1 MKTQLFENPAA
12 VSEDRWL
19 AARKELL
26 REEKAL
32 TRLHDRIAAKRREL
46 PWVKV
51 GKPYVFDSPEGPV
64 SLADLFKGRS
74 QLAVYHFMLGP
85 DWGEGCPSCSFIA
98 DHLVPTIPHLQARD
112 VTLAVVSRAPLA
124 EILPF
129 QRRMK
134 WSFNW
139 VSSNRNDFNF
149 DYHVSFT
156 EEEMARKTVYYNY
169 GLTEFPNSEAPGL
182 SVFTK
187 GADGEVYHTYSTY
200 GRGVEQFM
208 GTYTILDLVPKGRDE
223 DPAKFYK
230 MDWVR
235 YHDSYDQS
243 TADDFTAR

>member
-1 MKTQLFENPAA
+1 MNNHSFNTPAV
-12 VSEDRWL
+12 VSEDKWL
-19 AARKELL
+19 AVRKELL
-26 REEKAL
+26 REEKEL
-32 TRLHDRIAAKRREL
+32 TRLHDKIAAKRREL

-51 GKPYVFDSPEGPV
+51 DKAYSFDSPAGPV
-64 SLADLFKGRS
+64 SLADLFNGRS

-85 DWGEGCPSCSFIA
+85 GWDEGCKSCSFIA

-112 VTLAVVSRAPLA
+112 VTLAVISRAPLA

-129 QRRMK
+129 KKRMG

-156 EEEMARKTVYYNY
+156 EEELARSTVYYNY
-169 GLTEFPNSEAPGL
+169 GLQGFPHEEAPGF
-182 SVFTK
+182 SVFAKDAK
-187 GADGEVYHTYSTY
+187 GDVFHTYSTY

-223 DPAKFYK
+223 DPVDPG

-235 YHDSYDQS
+235 HHDRYDQP
-243 TADDFTAR
+243 ADVAVLR

>member
-1 MKTQLFENPAA
+1 MNNHSFENPT
-12 VSEDRWL
+12 VVPEDKWL

-26 REEKAL
+26 REEKEL
-32 TRLHDRIAAKRREL
+32 TRLRDRIAAKRRQL

-51 GKPYVFDSPEGPV
+51 GKGYVFNSPGGPV

-85 DWGEGCPSCSFIA
+85 GWGEGCPSCSYIA

-112 VTLAVVSRAPLA
+112 VSLAVVSRAPIA

-129 QRRMK
+129 KQRMG

-139 VSSNRNDFNF
+139 VSSNGNDFNY

-156 EEEMARKTVYYNY
+156 EEEMARKTVYYNF
-169 GLTEFPNSEAPGL
+169 GLTEFPNDEAPGF
-182 SVFTK
+182 SVFAK
-187 GADGEVYHTYSTY
+187 GAAGNIYHTYSTY

-208 GTYTILDLVPKGRDE
+208 GTYTILDLMPKGRDE
-223 DPAKFYK
+223 EPEKFYK

-235 YHDSYDQS
+235 YHDSYEQS
-243 TADDFTAR
+243 TADAAATR

>member
-1 MKTQLFENPAA
+1 MNNHSFENPT
-12 VSEDRWL
+12 VVPEDKWL

-26 REEKAL
+26 REEKEL
-32 TRLHDRIAAKRREL
+32 TRLRDRIAAKRRQL

-51 GKPYVFDSPEGPV
+51 GKDYVFDSPGGPV

-85 DWGEGCPSCSFIA
+85 GWGEGCPSCSYIA

-112 VTLAVVSRAPLA
+112 VSLAVVSRAPIA

-129 QRRMK
+129 KQRMG

-139 VSSNRNDFNF
+139 VSSNGNDFNY

-156 EEEMARKTVYYNY
+156 EEEMARKTVYYNF
-169 GLTEFPNSEAPGL
+169 GLTEFPNDEAPGF
-182 SVFTK
+182 SVFAK
-187 GADGEVYHTYSTY
+187 GADGNIYHTYSTY

-208 GTYTILDLVPKGRDE
+208 GTYTILDLMPKGRDE
-223 DPAKFYK
+223 EPDKFYK

-235 YHDSYDQS
+235 YHDSYEQS
-243 TADDFTAR
+243 TADAAATR